1 MIYSPK
7 FSETGVVFDVLLV
20 LDWFDSTSLAD
31 DVAVLFSV
39 VLGGFFLD
47 AEFLGSGQ
55 NEELLFGFLVLQVKN
70 HHIIVRLGTSRLQN
84 MISKI
89 LL

>member
-7 FSETGVVFDVLLV
+7 FSETGGGVVFDVLLV
-20 LDWFDSTSLAD
+20 LDLLDSSWLAE

-47 AEFLGSGQ
+47 AEFLGFGQ
-55 NEELLFGFLVLQVKN
+55 KEELLLGFLVLQVKN
-70 HHIIVRLGTSRLQN
+70 HHIRV
-84 MISKI
+84 
-89 LL
+89 